1 MLPAPKALSATQALS
16 LPAAETLPAA
26 QALSLPAAETLPAA
40 QTLSLPAALSQ
51 TTQKGQSRRRA
62 AAKTYHLCAWQ

>member
-1 MLPAPKALSATQALS
+1 MLPAPKALSATQALSLPAPEALSATQALS

-26 QALSLPAAETLPAA
+26 Q
-40 QTLSLPAALSQ
+40 TLSLSAALSQ

-62 AAKTYHLCAWQ
+62 SAKNYHL